1 MTIVKYKLWVFAS
14 QNNIFLVWK
23 QFNYCYVFFLQKCM
37 ANCVDRYIDTAKF
50 VQEKYIQKLQQ
61 QAGRVWHVFLFVT
74 FYDNEV
80 GTVYEEC
87 ADSDRPIPV
96 SKDEVKLEKM

>member
-1 MTIVKYKLWVFAS
+1 
-14 QNNIFLVWK
+14 
-23 QFNYCYVFFLQKCM
+23 M

-80 GTVYEEC
+80 GTIDKEC
-87 ADSDRPIPV
+87 ADSDRLNKQCVKSIPV